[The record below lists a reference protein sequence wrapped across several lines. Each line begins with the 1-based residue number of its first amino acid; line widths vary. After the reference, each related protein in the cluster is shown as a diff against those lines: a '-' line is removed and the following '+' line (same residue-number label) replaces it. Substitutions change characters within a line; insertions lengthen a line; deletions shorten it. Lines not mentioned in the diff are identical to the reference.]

1 MSPRQPQICIATT
14 RVQLEGDRVEF
25 LGDAKAISIAFVHPV
40 TGLGAKRLYLVAEQQ
55 SGAVFVPGNEP
66 VTRTVNR
73 LYLADA
79 VALEDSP
86 EVGDRLGELLIG
98 SLMLAPDRAEQ
109 ITLGYASSPA
119 RHQRPKQACEAGR

>member
-1 MSPRQPQICIATT
+1 M
-14 RVQLEGDRVEF
+14 
-25 LGDAKAISIAFVHPV
+25 
-40 TGLGAKRLYLVAEQQ
+40 
-55 SGAVFVPGNEP
+55 FVPGNEP

-98 SLMLAPDRAEQ
+98 SLVLAPDRAEQ

-119 RHQRPKQACEAGR
+119 RHQRPKQACEAGRQPGTGACDQQHVIGREHPTSGTNLP